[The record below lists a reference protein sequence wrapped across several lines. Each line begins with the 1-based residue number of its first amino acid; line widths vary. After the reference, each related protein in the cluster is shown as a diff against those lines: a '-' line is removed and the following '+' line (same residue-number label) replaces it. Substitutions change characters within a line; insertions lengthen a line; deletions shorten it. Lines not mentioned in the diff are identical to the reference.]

1 MTRKEIQLVQILN
14 QRETGCTSS
23 VLAELLSCSVRTVK
37 NYAANINREVPGLI
51 ESSRHGY
58 VITDHALAMQA
69 LGAKDRMI
77 PQDSEGRQTWI
88 LKALLLGRQEAGLD
102 ELCDELYIS
111 PATLNLELAKVKI
124 RTAAF
129 DLQFKTKNNVA
140 FLEGLEKNK
149 KKMIASLIFDETK
162 DSFYSLDRIQA
173 FFPEFSLKRIREIVV
188 ENLLKYQYFA
198 DDYSMT
204 NVILMLAIAMDRQ
217 RQQFPYTEADRH
229 SQEQENIPAHVEEI
243 SVQILS
249 ELEEAFGISYTE
261 YEHYNLALL
270 LSIRLLKEGA
280 EEQDSKKLKERI
292 TEPVGRLME
301 KIQSEVRRMFYI
313 NLNDEDFYVRFSLHL
328 QNMLIRLENEI
339 ELRNPQ
345 TVSIKNTAPFIYD
358 VSVFIANIIQKDY
371 GFTLSEDEI
380 AYIALHIGVLID
392 DQLALRDKIKGILY
406 CPQYY
411 SVGMRLADK
420 ISVRFEDSL
429 ILMSIATSSE
439 SVEERTDADLIVAT
453 APLEGKES
461 IPVVQITTFLDTQDV
476 LSLTQAVETLKKK
489 KLVTVLRNKL
499 TYLFK
504 EELFYYDRKFK
515 DNLEAISTLADALE
529 QGGYV
534 DSSFKEKLFEREKLS
549 PSAYA
554 NIAIPHPLELCA
566 RNTAIAVSI
575 HPFPIS
581 WDENKVNIIFM
592 LAVTKEDH
600 LLFQDIFQFVTEVV
614 SEPSNLS
621 QILSAS
627 TYEEFINILL
637 AFAD

>member
-249 ELEEAFGISYTE
+249 ELEEAFGISFTE

-339 ELRNPQ
+339 ELRNP
-345 TVSIKNTAPFIYD
+345 
-358 VSVFIANIIQKDY
+358 
-371 GFTLSEDEI
+371 
-380 AYIALHIGVLID
+380 
-392 DQLALRDKIKGILY
+392 
-406 CPQYY
+406 
-411 SVGMRLADK
+411 
-420 ISVRFEDSL
+420 
-429 ILMSIATSSE
+429 
-439 SVEERTDADLIVAT
+439 
-453 APLEGKES
+453 
-461 IPVVQITTFLDTQDV
+461 
-476 LSLTQAVETLKKK
+476 
-489 KLVTVLRNKL
+489 
-499 TYLFK
+499 
-504 EELFYYDRKFK
+504 
-515 DNLEAISTLADALE
+515 
-529 QGGYV
+529 
-534 DSSFKEKLFEREKLS
+534 
-549 PSAYA
+549 
-554 NIAIPHPLELCA
+554 
-566 RNTAIAVSI
+566 
-575 HPFPIS
+575 
-581 WDENKVNIIFM
+581 
-592 LAVTKEDH
+592 
-600 LLFQDIFQFVTEVV
+600 
-614 SEPSNLS
+614 
-621 QILSAS
+621 
-627 TYEEFINILL
+627 
-637 AFAD
+637 

>member
-249 ELEEAFGISYTE
+249 ELEEAFGISFTE

-411 SVGMRLADK
+411 SVGMRLVDK